1 MTIHIIYRFAHQK
14 CQSPVF
20 ITVTSGTTGRPKV
33 IIHTHQS
40 LLGSIKTAVNCDIKG
55 GGKFLQVAA
64 ASWGVHLIEILLPLT
79 HTKPGT
85 MVLLQKDDPLKM
97 NRFCSTIE
105 RKQITFLFIGSSMLR
120 VLLDYLDAN
129 IKKANQILST
139 LSNFWTAGE
148 AYKAK
153 DLSKLQ
159 SFASEAHIFLA
170 FGMSETFVC
179 IGNPLPRHIDE
190 SNHSKTLPIGH
201 PLHGYRCLIFSQI
214 DEEFISPST
223 PHKNGELYIAG
234 E

>member
-1 MTIHIIYRFAHQK
+1 MLFTDLHIK
-14 CQSPVF
+14 SVNPCL

-40 LLGSIKTAVNCDIKG
+40 LLGSIKTALNCDIEG
-55 GGKFLQVAA
+55 SGKFLQVAA

-79 HTKPGT
+79 HTEPGT
-85 MVLLQKDDPLKM
+85 IVLLQKDDPLNM

-120 VLLDYLDAN
+120 ALLDYLDAN
-129 IKKANQILST
+129 TQKANQVLST
-139 LSNFWTAGE
+139 LRNFWTAGE
-148 AYKAK
+148 VYKAK
-153 DLSKLQ
+153 DLMKFQL
-159 SFASEAHIFLA
+159 FAPAAQIFLA

-190 SNHSKTLPIGH
+190 SNHSKALPIGH